1 MASTDDELVPTV
13 DLAPLA
19 SDDPSE
25 RARVASAV
33 AAACETSGFLQV
45 VGHGIPEST
54 IAAMRA
60 ASDEFFALPLE
71 RKLLVRPA
79 HPGINRGY
87 AARGTEALSYSLGI
101 EAPSPDLFE
110 AFNIGLEPVPDD
122 EFYRK
127 DPHDFFAPNVWPADV
142 PSLRPALLDYFD
154 SAVRV
159 ARGLTDV
166 FALALGLT
174 EGWFRPYVERSTLTL
189 RVNHYERRHDDGAP
203 RSGQMRMGAHSDY
216 GIVTV
221 LCSDP
226 VPGLEILGPDGAWH
240 GVIPRTGAL
249 LVNLGDL
256 TARWTN
262 DRWRSTLHRV
272 VPPPESQPGPAK
284 RRSVALFFDGNYDAV
299 VSCLPTCMGPDRPAR
314 YPPVLAGEHLFAKVM
329 GPRSFEPTR
338 GLETAG
344 ERLRAARS

>member
-1 MASTDDELVPTV
+1 MLTFFCARLGGMVFAGACSSAPDPNQGTMASTDDELVPTV
-13 DLAPLA
+13 DLAPLE

-110 AFNIGLEPVPDD
+110 AFNIGLDPVPDD

-154 SAVRV
+154 SA
-159 ARGLTDV
+159 GQT
-166 FALALGLT
+166 LGAKKSC
-174 EGWFRPYVERSTLTL
+174 GSL
-189 RVNHYERRHDDGAP
+189 R
-203 RSGQMRMGAHSDY
+203 
-216 GIVTV
+216 
-221 LCSDP
+221 
-226 VPGLEILGPDGAWH
+226 
-240 GVIPRTGAL
+240 
-249 LVNLGDL
+249 
-256 TARWTN
+256 
-262 DRWRSTLHRV
+262 
-272 VPPPESQPGPAK
+272 
-284 RRSVALFFDGNYDAV
+284 
-299 VSCLPTCMGPDRPAR
+299 
-314 YPPVLAGEHLFAKVM
+314 
-329 GPRSFEPTR
+329 
-338 GLETAG
+338 
-344 ERLRAARS
+344 